1 VSDLVSPHTRKTPLS
16 NTTRSSASLTI
27 STFTVG
33 FLGPSVFNLT
43 FGQAVAI
50 TWTLLLFGA
59 CCSAYLATFGKKHG
73 LRALVN
79 SRYTFG
85 FYGSMVMSCLNILT
99 EMIFGFQACI
109 QGGQTLAVMSK
120 GNLSTIGG
128 IFIIGILSWFIATAG
143 FKYVH
148 YYERVAWV
156 FPVIV
161 SISRP

>member
-1 VSDLVSPHTRKTPLS
+1 M
-16 NTTRSSASLTI
+16 
-27 STFTVG
+27 
-33 FLGPSVFNLT
+33 FNLT
-43 FGQAVAI
+43 FGQSVAI
-50 TWTLLLFGA
+50 TWTLLPFGA
-59 CCSAYLATFGKKHG
+59 CCSAYLATLGKKHG
-73 LRALVN
+73 LRAFVE

-85 FYGSMVMSCLNILT
+85 FYGSMVVSCLNILT

-109 QGGQTLAVMSK
+109 QGGQTLVVMSK

-148 YYERVAWV
+148 YYERVAWI
-156 FPVIV
+156 FPIIV